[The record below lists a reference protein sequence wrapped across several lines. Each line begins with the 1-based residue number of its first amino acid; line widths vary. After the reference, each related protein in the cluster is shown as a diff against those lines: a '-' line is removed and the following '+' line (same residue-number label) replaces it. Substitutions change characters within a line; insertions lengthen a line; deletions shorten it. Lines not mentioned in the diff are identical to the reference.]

1 MDFKEVIMWPLI
13 RLIAFFIAAAYVVD
27 KLTSKSIFV
36 SYRYRTDAKYKN
48 LLKAWSKNHKFDIEF
63 DDFSN
68 DLSVD
73 SDDSEVIK
81 REIYK
86 KIDASD
92 VFLCLVGAET
102 YKSRMVKWE
111 INTASSLNKPIVAVK
126 IDKSYTTPEEL
137 NNIGASWAMSFTEDA
152 IVEALSKVIN

>member
-1 MDFKEVIMWPLI
+1 MWPLI
-13 RLIAFFIAAAYVVD
+13 RLIAVLAAAVYVID

-73 SDDSEVIK
+73 SDNDEVIK

-92 VFLCLVGAET
+92 IFLCLVGPET
-102 YKSRMVKWE
+102 HKSKMVKWE
-111 INTASSLNKPIVAVK
+111 IKTARELSKPIVAVK
-126 IDKSYTTPEEL
+126 IEKSHTAPEEL
-137 NNIGASWAMSFTEDA
+137 MSIGASWAMSFTEDA
-152 IVEALSKVIN
+152 IVEALRKAID